1 MSGKSF
7 AEDPA
12 QTKSKLKA
20 RAEEY
25 FKDYDAATD
34 QKVLV
39 EMLTLYNRGLSAEWI
54 PAEVQAAAKKGI
66 EAYVAN
72 LFRKSVF
79 ASRATLDAF
88 IDKADTDSYRKLEK
102 DPAYRLYASITAF
115 NRDRIQPG
123 FSRIEQQ
130 VKRLNKTWL
139 KAQMEMQPDKRFYA
153 DANSTLRVSY
163 GKVQGYAPN
172 DAVYYKHFTTL
183 RGIMEKDNPDIYDYD
198 VPERLREI
206 YRLRDFGPYTQD
218 GEVPVC
224 FVAHHRRQLRQ
235 SCAER
240 RRSSHR
246 FELRPCLGRRHV
258 RFAVPSRN
266 LPQHFGGYPL
276 RAFHYRQTG
285 GCPPPARR
293 DGNRDGIAG
302 MLR

>member
-1 MSGKSF
+1 
-7 AEDPA
+7 
-12 QTKSKLKA
+12 
-20 RAEEY
+20 
-25 FKDYDAATD
+25 
-34 QKVLV
+34 
-39 EMLTLYNRGLSAEWI
+39 MLILYNRGLSAEWI

-123 FSRIEQQ
+123 LSRIEQQ

-153 DANSTLRVSY
+153 DANSTLRISY

-224 FVAHHRRQLRQ
+224 FVATNHT
-235 SCAER
+235 
-240 RRSSHR
+240 
-246 FELRPCLGRRHV
+246 
-258 RFAVPSRN
+258 
-266 LPQHFGGYPL
+266 
-276 RAFHYRQTG
+276 TG
-285 GCPPPARR
+285 GNSGSPVLNADGHLIGLNFDRAWDGVMSDLQYHPEICRNISVDIRYVLFIIDKLAGARHLL
-293 DGNRDGIAG
+293 DEMEIVTE
-302 MLR
+302 